1 VQLGVWEFLLQKGG
15 QVCGMQLTS
24 LHSSSSSPTTTTAAT
39 ITSSSSSSSRAG
51 LIARLALLLLLL
63 QLCLSCPQLCKF

>member
-1 VQLGVWEFLLQKGG
+1 VQFGVWEFLLQKGG

-39 ITSSSSSSSRAG
+39 ITTSSSSSRAG